1 MFFYTGVWN
10 DFHIRWCS
18 CRLIVIRRISYVEEE
33 LLALPER
40 LSSPR
45 FLVGFA
51 LLYLILCVMFC
62 LSLWPLHCI
71 VCPPIYVFWLPFDY
85 LLITFWLPSD
95 YLLITFC
102 LPFDYLLVTL
112 WLPSDYLLIT
122 FWLRFDYLLVIFWL
136 PSDYLS
142 ITFWLPFRH
151 LQTFLGIYLINKRNM
166 YGIFTVD
173 VSFKYGQLS
182 FLINEPLSKQA
193 NSLSVKIASINHV
206 LRSLRT

>member
-1 MFFYTGVWN
+1 M
-10 DFHIRWCS
+10 
-18 CRLIVIRRISYVEEE
+18 
-33 LLALPER
+33 LAILTDNE
-40 LSSPR
+40 
-45 FLVGFA
+45 FA
-51 LLYLILCVMFC
+51 CFDNGSFIKKDN
-62 LSLWPLHCI
+62 
-71 VCPPIYVFWLPFDY
+71 CPY
-85 LLITFWLPSD
+85 LLITFWLPSV
-95 YLLITFC
+95 Y
-102 LPFDYLLVTL
+102 P
-112 WLPSDYLLIT
+112 LIT
-122 FWLRFDYLLVIFWL
+122 FWLPFDYLLVIFWL

-206 LRSLRT
+206 LRIER

>member
-45 FLVGFA
+45 FLVEFA

-85 LLITFWLPSD
+85 LLITF
-95 YLLITFC
+95 
-102 LPFDYLLVTL
+102 

>member
-45 FLVGFA
+45 FLVEFA

-122 FWLRFDYLLVIFWL
+122 FWLSFDYLLITFRL
-136 PSDYLS
+136 PSDYL
-142 ITFWLPFRH
+142 F
-151 LQTFLGIYLINKRNM
+151 
-166 YGIFTVD
+166 GIF
-173 VSFKYGQLS
+173 KR
-182 FLINEPLSKQA
+182 FLEYIWLTNAICMEYLQSMYHL
-193 NSLSVKIASINHV
+193 NMGNCLFW
-206 LRSLRT
+206 